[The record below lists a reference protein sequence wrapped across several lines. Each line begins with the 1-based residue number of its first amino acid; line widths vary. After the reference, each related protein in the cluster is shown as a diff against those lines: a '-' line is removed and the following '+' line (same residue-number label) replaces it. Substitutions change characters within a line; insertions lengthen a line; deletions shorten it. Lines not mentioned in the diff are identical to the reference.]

1 MTKTIIKP
9 TLWIDADAIP
19 NIAKQLITKT
29 AERTQTTTIFVA
41 NRTIALPRLPILQMI
56 VVEGG
61 FDKADDYIAEHCT
74 TGDVVVTSDIPLAND
89 CIEKGAKVVTARG
102 FVYDKDNIK
111 QKLNMRDFMDTMRS
125 TGVLESSQQGG
136 QAPYS
141 DKDKQNFAN
150 ILNAWIR

>member
-1 MTKTIIKP
+1 MTAKI

-19 NIAKQLITKT
+19 NIAKQIIIKT
-29 AERTQTTTIFVA
+29 AQRTQTPTIFVA
-41 NRTIALPRLPILQMI
+41 NRAITLPRLPVLQMT

-61 FDKADDYIAEHCT
+61 FDKADDYIAAQCVA
-74 TGDVVVTSDIPLAND
+74 GDVVITSDIPLAND
-89 CIEKGAKVVTARG
+89 CIEKGAKVVTSRG

-125 TGVLESSQQGG
+125 TGVLEPSQQGG

-141 DKDKQNFAN
+141 DKDKQAFAN

>member
-1 MTKTIIKP
+1 MT
-9 TLWIDADAIP
+9 
-19 NIAKQLITKT
+19 
-29 AERTQTTTIFVA
+29 
-41 NRTIALPRLPILQMI
+41 

-61 FDKADDYIAEHCT
+61 FDKADDYIAAQCVA
-74 TGDVVVTSDIPLAND
+74 GDVVITSDIPLAND
-89 CIEKGAKVVTARG
+89 CIEKGAKVVTSRG

-125 TGVLESSQQGG
+125 TGVLEPSQQGG

-141 DKDKQNFAN
+141 DKDKQAFAN

>member
-1 MTKTIIKP
+1 MSKL

-19 NIAKQLITKT
+19 NIAKQIIIKT

-41 NRTIALPRLPILQMI
+41 NRAITLPRLPVLQMK

-61 FDKADDYIAEHCT
+61 FDKADDYIAEQCVA
-74 TGDVVVTSDIPLAND
+74 GDVVITSDIPLAND
-89 CIEKGAKVVTARG
+89 CINKGAKVVTSRG

-125 TGVLESSQQGG
+125 TGVLEPSQQGG

-141 DKDKQNFAN
+141 DKDKQAFAN